1 MPRTLALVVVEV
13 VFVSPLCEE
22 EEANKELKKLDILI
36 NIVYLDI
43 YMSKSLDLQN
53 QKKYAIRRELRSWRT
68 VEDTRPWWR
77 LGWSLGWRSSRRVF
91 FYFPLFFCKL

>member
-13 VFVSPLCEE
+13 VFVSPE

-53 QKKYAIRRELRSWRT
+53 QTNELENSGGHEAV
-68 VEDTRPWWR
+68 VEAWME
-77 LGWSLGWRSSRRVF
+77 LGVEEFKELVVF
-91 FYFPLFFCKL
+91 FFPFYFL